1 MCFLIMV
8 CFNNVQ
14 SLQQQQFRKS
24 VVDETLSGY
33 QIGGIHGGMSS
44 GTSFLPTSGAASASQ
59 PTRRLADLPQQQGSL
74 QVREEKANQASGSEQ
89 HLQNPIHQAY
99 APYNAFQTTQQKS
112 SQGNTVQVFP
122 QGNKMGV
129 VGALGKDQDMQ
140 INNLKMQELMSLQ
153 AANHVQASAFKK
165 STEHFGHGQK
175 QLEVG
180 QTSDSKPQQNM
191 VRPPLQGQPPTNMS
205 NITANPIAM
214 VPLQAMQAWAMENNI
229 DLSLPNNANLIAP
242 LIPLW
247 QSKMAAMQKT
257 SDNAGAHSSQVLAA
271 KQQSNMSSPPVVNEN
286 SVHGSSVNE
295 LKMRQMHPVGLLTS
309 SGPLTINANNVHVP
323 SRQHIG
329 SGNGMPAMHPPQS
342 PASMNQNVDSP
353 QAKNTRSADPEAMQV
368 QLMRQMQQL
377 NRVLGQP
384 TGSSSENSNTP
395 FPSQGIVS
403 VT

>member
-1 MCFLIMV
+1 M
-8 CFNNVQ
+8 
-14 SLQQQQFRKS
+14 
-24 VVDETLSGY
+24 
-33 QIGGIHGGMSS
+33 
-44 GTSFLPTSGAASASQ
+44 
-59 PTRRLADLPQQQGSL
+59 DLPQQQGSL
-74 QVREEKANQASGSEQ
+74 HGREEKANQAPGSEQ

-99 APYNAFQTTQQKS
+99 IPYNAFQAAQQKS
-112 SQGNTVQVFP
+112 QGNAVQVFP
-122 QGNKMGV
+122 QSNKMGV
-129 VGALGKDQDMQ
+129 VGPLGKDQDMR

-153 AANHVQASAFKK
+153 AATHAQASAFRK

-205 NITANPIAM
+205 NITANQFAM
-214 VPLQAMQAWAMENNI
+214 VQLQAMQAWAMENNI
-229 DLSLPNNANLIAP
+229 DLSHPNNANLIAQ
-242 LIPLW
+242 LLPLW

-257 SDNAGAHSSQVLAA
+257 SDNAGAHSSQVLAV

-286 SVHGSSVNE
+286 SVHGTSVNE
-295 LKMRQMHPVGLLTS
+295 LKMRQMHPAGLLTS

-353 QAKNTRSADPEAMQV
+353 RAKNTGSAGSEAMQV

-377 NRVLGQP
+377 NRVSGQP
-384 TGSSSENSNTP
+384 TGSSGENSNTP
-395 FPSQGIVS
+395 LPSQGIVS
-403 VT
+403 VTQTQPRTGFTKQQLHVLKAQILAFRRIKVQNHLDHKILT